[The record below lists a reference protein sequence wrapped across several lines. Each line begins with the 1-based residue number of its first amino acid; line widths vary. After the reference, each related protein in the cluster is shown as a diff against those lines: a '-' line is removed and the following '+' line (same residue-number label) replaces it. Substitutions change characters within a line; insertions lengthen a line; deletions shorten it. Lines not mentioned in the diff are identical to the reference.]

1 MRRFLVPTMILV
13 AVASLLALTAGVGSA
28 SAGGKGHHPRDVAR
42 FNNNLAGTEEVP
54 PADLD
59 SRGRAKVTLNTK
71 TGEVCFRV
79 RFSST
84 GTPNRGH
91 IHLGEAGTNG
101 AIAIPFFELVG
112 QPADPRN
119 DELEEGHL
127 SDCVMADPALVKLI
141 ADNPTGY
148 YVNLHNARFP
158 AGATRC
164 QLVDA

>member
-1 MRRFLVPTMILV
+1 MILV
-13 AVASLLALTAGVGSA
+13 AVAALLAPTAGVGSA
-28 SAGGKGHHPRDVAR
+28 VAPDDVAK

-54 PADLD
+54 QADLD
-59 SRGRAKVTLNTK
+59 GDGRAQVTLNTE

-79 RFSST
+79 RFSSA

-91 IHLGEAGTNG
+91 IHVGDGGANG
-101 AIAIPFFELVG
+101 GIVIPFFELVG

-119 DELEEGHL
+119 DDLEEGQL
-127 SDCVMADPALVKLI
+127 SDCVMADPVLVQAI
-141 ADNPTGY
+141 ADDPTGY

-158 AGATRC
+158 GGAMRC

>member
-13 AVASLLALTAGVGSA
+13 AVTSLLALTAGVGSA
-28 SAGGKGHHPRDVAR
+28 GGTKDPGGVAK
-42 FNNNLAGTEEVP
+42 FNNDLAGTEEVP

-59 SRGRAKVTLNTK
+59 GDGRAKVTLNTE

-79 RFSST
+79 QFSSA

-91 IHLGEAGTNG
+91 IHVGDAGANG
-101 AIAIPFFELVG
+101 GIVIPLFELVG

-119 DELEEGHL
+119 DALEEQRL
-127 SDCVMADPALVKLI
+127 SDCVPADPALVQAI
-141 ADNPTGY
+141 ADDPTGY

-158 AGATRC
+158 AGVMRC
-164 QLVDA
+164 QLVDP

>member
-1 MRRFLVPTMILV
+1 MRRFLVPTVILV
-13 AVASLLALTAGVGSA
+13 AVASLLALTTGVGSA
-28 SAGGKGHHPRDVAR
+28 GAGGKGHHPRDVAR
-42 FNNNLAGTEEVP
+42 FSNNLAGREEVP

-59 SRGRAKVTLNTK
+59 GEGRAKVTLNTK
-71 TGEVCFRV
+71 TGEVCFRL

-91 IHLGEAGTNG
+91 IHVGDTGANG
-101 AIAIPFFELVG
+101 GIAIAFFELVD

-119 DELEEGHL
+119 DDLEEGRFA
-127 SDCVMADPALVKLI
+127 DCVSADPSLVKQI
-141 ADNPTGY
+141 AEDPTGY

-158 AGATRC
+158 GGAVRC